1 MFNLKSKFGW
11 GVFVGAVLGGTA
23 AYFFSPQSGKANREM
38 AKDTLEKLKK
48 LMKEKNVP
56 EMTKDIFG
64 KATEEGQ
71 RLYSKAR
78 SELNLKLDEIK
89 AQAGD
94 IDYTRYK
101 EVVTDVV
108 SRLKEEKDA
117 SKDRLSR
124 LQDYLLN
131 RWDIIHSLAKEDMQR
146 MSKGEEEKV
155 SKKS

>member
-1 MFNLKSKFGW
+1 MKSKFGW

-23 AYFFSPQSGKANREM
+23 AYFFSPQNGKANREM

-78 SELNLKLDEIK
+78 SELNIKLDEIK

-146 MSKGEEEKV
+146 MSKVEEEKV